1 MRSLRRQHSDRAAR
15 RLAASII
22 GVAGLV
28 LTACGGGGA
37 VAPSTTS
44 TAPTPSPS
52 LAPSPTPLP
61 PAGGQVTSAGT
72 VQLVSAVPAADVA
85 CSFPSLQGPEITLR
99 TSATNGSVGGFI
111 TLTSRE
117 LFLRL
122 GAGSGSSYTQR
133 NFSGPGVTDFD
144 AATGAQFN
152 AQLTDVSPAGQK
164 KGTIG
169 SVTSLS
175 GSVSCGDKTPGSGTI
190 TITGTSIGGAITD
203 AITSML
209 VNCQGGASFA
219 IVNGL
224 AMIGGAPATVE
235 IGGTPGAYFAT
246 FQTASASYLYS
257 SAAQGLYTPGNGHVQ
272 WHNAVMTQTGAG
284 GAGHTI
290 TVSGDAGCGT

>member
-1 MRSLRRQHSDRAAR
+1 
-15 RLAASII
+15 
-22 GVAGLV
+22 
-28 LTACGGGGA
+28 
-37 VAPSTTS
+37 
-44 TAPTPSPS
+44 
-52 LAPSPTPLP
+52 
-61 PAGGQVTSAGT
+61 
-72 VQLVSAVPAADVA
+72 VQLVSTVPAADVA
-85 CSFPSLQGPEITLR
+85 CSFPSLQGPEITMR
-99 TSATNGSVGGFI
+99 TSTTNGSAGGFI
-111 TLTSRE
+111 TLTSSE
-117 LFLRL
+117 VFVRL

-133 NFSGPGVTDFD
+133 NFSGPGVTDFN
-144 AATGAQFN
+144 AAAGAQFN
-152 AQLTDVSPAGQK
+152 AQLTDVSAAGQK

-169 SVTSLS
+169 SITSLS

-190 TITGTSIGGAITD
+190 TITGTSTGGAITD

-246 FQTASASYLYS
+246 FQTASASYFYS

-272 WHNAVMTQTGAG
+272 WNNAALTQSGAG